1 MSRKRRY
8 LIAICGKIRLDLKFL
23 FFFFLLSSG
32 VLGDHTAHGVLVA
45 RILHSVC
52 HSLLQWVMFGQRS
65 SL

>member
-8 LIAICGKIRLDLKFL
+8 LIAICGKIHLDLKFL
-23 FFFFLLSSG
+23 FFFLLSSG